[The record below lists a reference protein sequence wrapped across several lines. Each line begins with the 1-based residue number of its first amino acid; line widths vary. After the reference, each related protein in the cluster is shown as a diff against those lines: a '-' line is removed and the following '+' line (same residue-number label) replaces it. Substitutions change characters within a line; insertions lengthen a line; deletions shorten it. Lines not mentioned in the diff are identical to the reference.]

1 MAIRF
6 FGSQPGQFLEAAC
19 QNVVMEIVLK
29 LVTMSLVSVPQLKMW
44 VLVRTKGILVVL
56 LVVLLLVAVVVVVA
70 VVHFTKTWFGI
81 VWHGQEE

>member
-1 MAIRF
+1 MQI
-6 FGSQPGQFLEAAC
+6 LEAAC

-29 LVTMSLVSVPQLKMW
+29 LVTISLVSVPQRKMW

-56 LVVLLLVAVVVVVA
+56 LVVVVVA

-81 VWHGQEE
+81 VWHGQEEYSN